1 VCAVIHLE
9 SFDSRSV
16 EMSLDAF
23 LFDLAVD
30 LQGSVY
36 NAAILEG
43 KNEHSTT
50 NLRVGFSLELGGV
63 GRI

>member
-43 KNEHSTT
+43 KNEHLQLISV
-50 NLRVGFSLELGGV
+50 LVSA
-63 GRI
+63 